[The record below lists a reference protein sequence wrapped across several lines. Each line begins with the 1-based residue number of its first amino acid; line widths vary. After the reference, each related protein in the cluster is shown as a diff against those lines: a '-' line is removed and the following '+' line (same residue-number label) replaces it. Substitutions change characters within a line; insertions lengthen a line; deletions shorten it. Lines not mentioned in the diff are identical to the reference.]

1 MQGAEK
7 TFGID
12 VRKGRRSRI
21 WELDFLRGVCVLLM
35 VFDHAMYDLALQF
48 GNTWINAT
56 DSEFLIEMI
65 ERAREYWRSELR
77 YTVQDIVVWL
87 FALLCGISC
96 SFSKNNF
103 KRGVEDA
110 LFAGIITVVTTA
122 IGSPITFGILHMFA
136 VAILVWVIVNVCC
149 GGDKHKTAL
158 VCLVLGLAIIFID
171 YGFMQAYELDPN
183 AFADDDSFF
192 WLAHWMKGAVPDS
205 AAEVVSADYYPVF
218 PTAGYMLVGAAAAPA
233 LYPKRRS
240 LLPWLGKYDWYKPF
254 SFWGKIAL
262 WVYVLHQVVL
272 AVIFAIVSFIFVTP
286 GDFVII

>member
-1 MQGAEK
+1 M
-7 TFGID
+7 
-12 VRKGRRSRI
+12 
-21 WELDFLRGVCVLLM
+21 RGVCVLLM
-35 VFDHAMYDLALQF
+35 VFDHAMYDVALQF
-48 GNTWINAT
+48 GNIWYSAT
-56 DSEFLIEMI
+56 DSEFLRELIL
-65 ERAREYWRSELR
+65 RAREYWNSDLR
-77 YTVQDIVVWL
+77 HTVQDIVVWL

-103 KRGVEDA
+103 KRGVEVA

-136 VAILVWVIVNVCC
+136 FSILLWVIVDICC
-149 GGDKHKTAL
+149 GGEKHKTAL

-171 YGFMQAYELDPN
+171 YGFTQVYERDRY

-192 WLAHWMKGAVPDS
+192 WLAHWMKGAVPNS
-205 AAEVVSADYYPVF
+205 ADVVVSTDYYPVF
-218 PTAGYMLVGAAAAPA
+218 PTTGYMLIGAAIAPV

-240 LLPWLGKYDWYKPF
+240 LLPWLGECNWYAPF
-254 SFWGKIAL
+254 SFWGRHAL

-272 AVIFAIVSFIFVTP
+272 AVIFAIISALFVTP